1 MTYTIDEL
9 KRAAASG
16 KPLQGM
22 TKNESVVFYTYRYCY
37 RTYRK
42 NPTEETKQRLEAFVK
57 PTVERCMRADEE
69 ERAAERMLL

>member
-22 TKNESVVFYTYRYCY
+22 TKYDSVIFYTYRYCY
-37 RTYRK
+37 GEYRK
-42 NPTEETKQRLEAFVK
+42 NPTEETKQRLAEFVK

-69 ERAAERMLL
+69 ERAAERMIL